1 MALLELRAAGFSYG
15 SQRVLDDVSLSVDEG
30 ASLGLVG
37 ESGAGKSTILRLLLG
52 LAAPSEGEVLFDG
65 QSLGVGSLSLPK
77 RRALDPSTSSGTQD
91 GGSQSLPKRRA
102 LMRRFRASVQP
113 VFQDPYSSLDPR
125 QRIDRIIGEPLRSL
139 RLASG
144 ADAERRIAE
153 ALDSVGLPAD
163 TARRYPHEF
172 SGGQRQRIAI
182 ARAVV
187 SRPRVLLA
195 DEPVSALDVSTR
207 VQVLEL
213 LDSLRRDHG
222 LSLVM
227 VSHDLTAI
235 ASACDRTV
243 VLQHGRV
250 VEEGGTADVLHAPRE
265 AYTRALVDAVP
276 RLPR

>member
-1 MALLELRAAGFSYG
+1 MSLLELRGAGFAYG
-15 SQRVLDDVSLSVDEG
+15 SRRVLDDISLSLDEG
-30 ASLGLVG
+30 DSLGLVG
-37 ESGAGKSTILRLLLG
+37 ESGAGKSTILRLMLG
-52 LAAPSEGEVLFDG
+52 LSAPLEGQVLFDG
-65 QSLGVGSLSLPK
+65 APLSL
-77 RRALDPSTSSGTQD
+77 RDRAQ
-91 GGSQSLPKRRA
+91 
-102 LMRRFRASVQP
+102 MRRFRASVQP
-113 VFQDPYSSLDPR
+113 VLQDPYSSLDPR

-139 RLASG
+139 GLASG
-144 ADAERRIAE
+144 ADAQRRIAE
-153 ALDSVGLPAD
+153 ALESVGLPAD

-195 DEPVSALDVSTR
+195 DEPVSALDVTTR

-213 LDSLRRDHG
+213 LDRLRRENG

-243 VLQHGRV
+243 VLQNGRV
-250 VEEGGTADVLHAPRE
+250 VEQGATASVLHAPQDP
-265 AYTRALVDAVP
+265 YTRALVDAVP

>member
-1 MALLELRAAGFSYG
+1 MTLLELHGAGFAYG
-15 SQRVLDDVSLSVDEG
+15 SRRVLDDVSLSIDEG
-30 ASLGLVG
+30 DSLGLVG

-52 LAAPSEGEVLFDG
+52 LATPLGGQVLFEG
-65 QSLGVGSLSLPK
+65 TALSP
-77 RRALDPSTSSGTQD
+77 RDRAQ
-91 GGSQSLPKRRA
+91 
-102 LMRRFRASVQP
+102 MRRFRASVQP
-113 VFQDPYSSLDPR
+113 IFQDPYSSLDPR
-125 QRIDRIIGEPLRSL
+125 QRIDRIVGEPLRSL
-139 RLASG
+139 GLASG
-144 ADAERRIAE
+144 ADAQRRISE
-153 ALDSVGLPAD
+153 ALDAVGLPAD

-187 SRPRVLLA
+187 SRPRALLA
-195 DEPVSALDVSTR
+195 DEPVSALDVTTR

-213 LDSLRRDHG
+213 LDRLRRENG

-243 VLQHGRV
+243 VLKDGRV
-250 VEEGGTADVLHAPRE
+250 VEQGATSDVLHAPQDP
-265 AYTRALVDAVP
+265 YTRALVDAVP

>member
-1 MALLELRAAGFSYG
+1 MTVLELRGAGFSYG
-15 SQRVLDDVSLSVDEG
+15 SRRVLDDISLSLDDG
-30 ASLGLVG
+30 DSLGLVG

-52 LAAPSEGEVLFDG
+52 LSAPREGQVLFDG
-65 QSLGVGSLSLPK
+65 APLNL
-77 RRALDPSTSSGTQD
+77 RDRAQ
-91 GGSQSLPKRRA
+91 
-102 LMRRFRASVQP
+102 MRRFRASVQP

-139 RLASG
+139 GLASG
-144 ADAERRIAE
+144 ADAQRRIAE
-153 ALDSVGLPAD
+153 SLESVGLPAD

-195 DEPVSALDVSTR
+195 DEPVSALDVTTR

-213 LDSLRRDHG
+213 LDRLRRENG

-243 VLQHGRV
+243 VLQNGRV
-250 VEEGGTADVLHAPRE
+250 VEQGATASVLHAPQDP
-265 AYTRALVDAVP
+265 YTRALVDAVP

>member
-1 MALLELRAAGFSYG
+1 MSLLELRGAGFAYG
-15 SQRVLDDVSLSVDEG
+15 SQRVIDDVSLSLEAGD
-30 ASLGLVG
+30 SLGLVG

-52 LAAPSEGEVLFDG
+52 LFAPREGQVLFDG
-65 QSLGVGSLSLPK
+65 EPLSSGSLSLSK
-77 RRALDPSTSSGTQD
+77 GRAQ
-91 GGSQSLPKRRA
+91 
-102 LMRRFRASVQP
+102 MRRFRASVQP

-139 RLASG
+139 GLASG
-144 ADAERRIAE
+144 ADAQRRIAE
-153 ALDSVGLPAD
+153 SLEAVGLPSD

-195 DEPVSALDVSTR
+195 DEPVSALDVTTR

-213 LDSLRRDHG
+213 LDRLRRDNG
-222 LSLVM
+222 LSLIM

-243 VLQHGRV
+243 VLQNGRV
-250 VEEGGTADVLHAPRE
+250 VEQGATASVLHAPQDP
-265 AYTRALVDAVP
+265 YTRALVDAVP

>member
-1 MALLELRAAGFSYG
+1 MTLLELRGAGFAYG
-15 SQRVLDDVSLSVDEG
+15 SRRVLDDVSLRIDEG
-30 ASLGLVG
+30 DSLGLVG
-37 ESGAGKSTILRLLLG
+37 ESGAGKSTILRLMLG
-52 LAAPSEGEVLFDG
+52 LTAPRDGQVLFEGAPLALRD
-65 QSLGVGSLSLPK
+65 
-77 RRALDPSTSSGTQD
+77 RAQ
-91 GGSQSLPKRRA
+91 
-102 LMRRFRASVQP
+102 MRRFRASVQP

-125 QRIDRIIGEPLRSL
+125 QRIDRIVGEPLRSL
-139 RLASG
+139 GLASG
-144 ADAERRIAE
+144 ADAQRRIAE

-195 DEPVSALDVSTR
+195 DEPVSALDVTTR

-213 LDSLRRDHG
+213 LDRLRRENG
-222 LSLVM
+222 LALVM

-235 ASACDRTV
+235 ASACDRTL
-243 VLQHGRV
+243 VLKDGRV
-250 VEEGGTADVLHAPRE
+250 VEQGATSAVLHAPQDP
-265 AYTRALVDAVP
+265 YTRALVDAVP

>member
-1 MALLELRAAGFSYG
+1 MSLLELRGASFAYG
-15 SQRVLDDVSLSVDEG
+15 SQRVLDDVSLSLDDG
-30 ASLGLVG
+30 DSLGLVG

-52 LAAPSEGEVLFDG
+52 LSAPRDGQVLFDG
-65 QSLGVGSLSLPK
+65 EPLSL
-77 RRALDPSTSSGTQD
+77 RDRAQ
-91 GGSQSLPKRRA
+91 
-102 LMRRFRASVQP
+102 MRRFRASVQP

-139 RLASG
+139 RLVSG
-144 ADAERRIAE
+144 ADAQRRIAE
-153 ALDSVGLPAD
+153 ALESVGLPAD

-195 DEPVSALDVSTR
+195 DEPVSALDVTTR

-213 LDSLRRDHG
+213 LDRLRRENG
-222 LSLVM
+222 LSLIM

-235 ASACDRTV
+235 ASACVRTV
-243 VLQHGRV
+243 VLQNGRV
-250 VEEGGTADVLHAPRE
+250 VEQGATASVLHAPQDP
-265 AYTRALVDAVP
+265 YTRALVDAVP

>member
-1 MALLELRAAGFSYG
+1 MSLLELRGAGFAYLPR
-15 SQRVLDDVSLSVDEG
+15 RVLDDVSLSLDEG
-30 ASLGLVG
+30 DSLGLVG

-52 LAAPSEGEVLFDG
+52 LSAPREGQVLFDG
-65 QSLGVGSLSLPK
+65 APLSL
-77 RRALDPSTSSGTQD
+77 RDRAQ
-91 GGSQSLPKRRA
+91 
-102 LMRRFRASVQP
+102 MRRFRASVQP

-125 QRIDRIIGEPLRSL
+125 QRIDRIVGEPLRSL

-144 ADAERRIAE
+144 ADAERRVAE
-153 ALDSVGLPAD
+153 ALESVGLPDD

-195 DEPVSALDVSTR
+195 DEPVSALDVTTR

-213 LDSLRRDHG
+213 LDRLRRENG

-243 VLQHGRV
+243 VLQNGRV
-250 VEEGGTADVLHAPRE
+250 VEQGATASVLHAPQDP
-265 AYTRALVDAVP
+265 YTRALVDAVP

>member
-1 MALLELRAAGFSYG
+1 MTLLELRGAGFAYG
-15 SQRVLDDVSLSVDEG
+15 SHRVLDDVSLSIDEG
-30 ASLGLVG
+30 DSLGLVG

-52 LAAPSEGEVLFDG
+52 LAAPRDGQVLFEDAPLALRDRG
-65 QSLGVGSLSLPK
+65 Q
-77 RRALDPSTSSGTQD
+77 
-91 GGSQSLPKRRA
+91 
-102 LMRRFRASVQP
+102 MRRFRASVQP

-125 QRIDRIIGEPLRSL
+125 QRIDRIVGEPLRSL
-139 RLASG
+139 GLASG
-144 ADAERRIAE
+144 ADAQRRIAE

-195 DEPVSALDVSTR
+195 DEPVSALDVTTR

-213 LDSLRRDHG
+213 LDRLRRENG

-243 VLQHGRV
+243 VLQNGRV
-250 VEEGGTADVLHAPRE
+250 VEQGTTSSVLHDPHDP
-265 AYTRALVDAVP
+265 YTRALVDAVP

>member
-1 MALLELRAAGFSYG
+1 MTVLELRGAGFSYG
-15 SQRVLDDVSLSVDEG
+15 SRRVLDDISLSLDDG
-30 ASLGLVG
+30 DSLGLVG

-52 LAAPSEGEVLFDG
+52 LAAPREGQVLFDG
-65 QSLGVGSLSLPK
+65 TPLSL
-77 RRALDPSTSSGTQD
+77 RDRAQ
-91 GGSQSLPKRRA
+91 
-102 LMRRFRASVQP
+102 MRRFRASVQP

-139 RLASG
+139 GLASG
-144 ADAERRIAE
+144 ADAQRRIAE
-153 ALDSVGLPAD
+153 SLESVGLPAD

-195 DEPVSALDVSTR
+195 DEPVSALDVTTR

-213 LDSLRRDHG
+213 LDRLRRENG

-243 VLQHGRV
+243 VLQNGRV
-250 VEEGGTADVLHAPRE
+250 VEQGATASVLHAPQDP
-265 AYTRALVDAVP
+265 YTRALVDAVP

>member
-1 MALLELRAAGFSYG
+1 MTLLELHGAGFAYG
-15 SQRVLDDVSLSVDEG
+15 SRRVLDDVSLSIDEG
-30 ASLGLVG
+30 DSLGLVG

-52 LAAPSEGEVLFDG
+52 LATPLGGQVLFEGTALNPRD
-65 QSLGVGSLSLPK
+65 
-77 RRALDPSTSSGTQD
+77 RAQ
-91 GGSQSLPKRRA
+91 
-102 LMRRFRASVQP
+102 MRRFRASVQP
-113 VFQDPYSSLDPR
+113 IFQDPYSSLDPR
-125 QRIDRIIGEPLRSL
+125 QRIDRIVGEPLRSL
-139 RLASG
+139 GLASG
-144 ADAERRIAE
+144 ADAQRRISE
-153 ALDSVGLPAD
+153 ALDAVGLPAD

-195 DEPVSALDVSTR
+195 DEPVSALDVTTR

-213 LDSLRRDHG
+213 LDRLRRENG

-243 VLQHGRV
+243 VLKDGRV
-250 VEEGGTADVLHAPRE
+250 VEQGATSDVLHAPQDP
-265 AYTRALVDAVP
+265 YTRALVDAVP

>member
-1 MALLELRAAGFSYG
+1 MSLLELRAAGFSYG
-15 SQRVLDDVSLSVDEG
+15 SRRVLDDVSLSLGEG
-30 ASLGLVG
+30 DSLGLVG

-52 LAAPSEGEVLFDG
+52 LSAPRDG
-65 QSLGVGSLSLPK
+65 QMLFEGVPLSL
-77 RRALDPSTSSGTQD
+77 RDRAQ
-91 GGSQSLPKRRA
+91 
-102 LMRRFRASVQP
+102 MRRFRASVQP

-144 ADAERRIAE
+144 PDAQRRIAE
-153 ALDSVGLPAD
+153 ALESVGLPAD

-195 DEPVSALDVSTR
+195 DEPVSALDVTTR
-207 VQVLEL
+207 VQMLEL
-213 LDSLRRDHG
+213 LDRLRRENG
-222 LSLVM
+222 LSLIM

-243 VLQHGRV
+243 VLQNGRV
-250 VEEGGTADVLHAPRE
+250 VEQGATASVLHAPQDP
-265 AYTRALVDAVP
+265 YTRALVDAVP

>member
-1 MALLELRAAGFSYG
+1 MTLLELRGAGFAYG
-15 SQRVLDDVSLSVDEG
+15 SRRVLDDVSLRIDEG
-30 ASLGLVG
+30 DSLGLVG
-37 ESGAGKSTILRLLLG
+37 ESGAGKSTILRLMLG
-52 LAAPSEGEVLFDG
+52 LTAPRDGQVLFEGAPLALRD
-65 QSLGVGSLSLPK
+65 
-77 RRALDPSTSSGTQD
+77 RAQ
-91 GGSQSLPKRRA
+91 
-102 LMRRFRASVQP
+102 MRRFRASVQP

-125 QRIDRIIGEPLRSL
+125 QRIDRIVGEPLRSL
-139 RLASG
+139 GLASG
-144 ADAERRIAE
+144 TDAQRRIAE
-153 ALDSVGLPAD
+153 ALDSVGLPSD

-195 DEPVSALDVSTR
+195 DEPVSALDVTTR

-213 LDSLRRDHG
+213 LDRLRRENG

-243 VLQHGRV
+243 VLKDGRV
-250 VEEGGTADVLHAPRE
+250 VEQGATSAVLHAPQDP
-265 AYTRALVDAVP
+265 YTRALVDAVP

>member
-1 MALLELRAAGFSYG
+1 MTLLELRGAGFAYG
-15 SQRVLDDVSLSVDEG
+15 SRRVLDDVSLRIDEG
-30 ASLGLVG
+30 DSLGLVG
-37 ESGAGKSTILRLLLG
+37 ESGAGKSTILRLMLG
-52 LAAPSEGEVLFDG
+52 LTAPRDGQVLFEGAPLALRD
-65 QSLGVGSLSLPK
+65 
-77 RRALDPSTSSGTQD
+77 RAQ
-91 GGSQSLPKRRA
+91 
-102 LMRRFRASVQP
+102 MRRFRASVQP

-125 QRIDRIIGEPLRSL
+125 QRIDRIVGEPLRSL
-139 RLASG
+139 GLASG
-144 ADAERRIAE
+144 ADAQRRIAE

-195 DEPVSALDVSTR
+195 DEPVSALDVTTR

-213 LDSLRRDHG
+213 LDRLRRGNG
-222 LSLVM
+222 LALVM

-235 ASACDRTV
+235 ASACDRTL
-243 VLQHGRV
+243 VLKNGRV
-250 VEEGGTADVLHAPRE
+250 VEQGATSAVLHAPQDP
-265 AYTRALVDAVP
+265 YTRALVDAVP

>member
-1 MALLELRAAGFSYG
+1 MTLLELHGAGFAYG
-15 SQRVLDDVSLSVDEG
+15 SRRVLDDVSLSIDEG
-30 ASLGLVG
+30 DSLGLVG

-52 LAAPSEGEVLFDG
+52 LATPLGGQVLFEGTALNPRD
-65 QSLGVGSLSLPK
+65 
-77 RRALDPSTSSGTQD
+77 RAQ
-91 GGSQSLPKRRA
+91 
-102 LMRRFRASVQP
+102 MRRFRASVQP
-113 VFQDPYSSLDPR
+113 IFQDPYSSLDPR
-125 QRIDRIIGEPLRSL
+125 QRIDRIVGEPLRSL
-139 RLASG
+139 GLASG
-144 ADAERRIAE
+144 ADAQRCITE
-153 ALDSVGLPAD
+153 ALDAVGLPAD

-195 DEPVSALDVSTR
+195 DEPVSALDVTTR

-213 LDSLRRDHG
+213 LDRLRRENG

-243 VLQHGRV
+243 VLKDGRV
-250 VEEGGTADVLHAPRE
+250 VEQGATSDVLHAPQDP
-265 AYTRALVDAVP
+265 YTRALVDAVP

>member
-1 MALLELRAAGFSYG
+1 MTILELRGAGFAYG
-15 SQRVLDDVSLSVDEG
+15 SRRVLDDVSLSLGDGE
-30 ASLGLVG
+30 SLGLVG

-52 LAAPSEGEVLFDG
+52 LAAPQEGQVLFDG
-65 QSLGVGSLSLPK
+65 EALNTGSLSLSK
-77 RRALDPSTSSGTQD
+77 RRATP
-91 GGSQSLPKRRA
+91 GSLSLSKRRA
-102 LMRRFRASVQP
+102 QMRRFRASVQP
-113 VFQDPYSSLDPR
+113 VFQDPYSSLDTR
-125 QRIDRIIGEPLRSL
+125 QRIDRIVGEPLRSL
-139 RLASG
+139 VLASG
-144 ADAERRIAE
+144 ADAQHRIAE
-153 ALDSVGLPAD
+153 ALESVGLPVD

-195 DEPVSALDVSTR
+195 DEPVSALDVTTR

-213 LDSLRRDHG
+213 LDRLRRENG
-222 LSLVM
+222 LSLIM

-243 VLQHGRV
+243 VLQNGRV
-250 VEEGGTADVLHAPRE
+250 VEQGATASVLHSPQDP
-265 AYTRALVDAVP
+265 YTRALVDAVP

>member
-1 MALLELRAAGFSYG
+1 MSLLELRGAGFAYG
-15 SQRVLDDVSLSVDEG
+15 SRRVLDDISVRLDEG
-30 ASLGLVG
+30 DSLGLVG
-37 ESGAGKSTILRLLLG
+37 ESGAGKSTILRLMLG
-52 LAAPSEGEVLFDG
+52 LSDPSEGEVLFDG
-65 QSLGVGSLSLPK
+65 AALSL
-77 RRALDPSTSSGTQD
+77 RDRAQ
-91 GGSQSLPKRRA
+91 
-102 LMRRFRASVQP
+102 MRRFRASVQP

-139 RLASG
+139 GLASG
-144 ADAERRIAE
+144 ADAQRRIAE
-153 ALDSVGLPAD
+153 ALESVGLPAD

-213 LDSLRRDHG
+213 LDRLRRENG

-243 VLQHGRV
+243 VLKDGRV
-250 VEEGGTADVLHAPRE
+250 IEQGATASVLHAPQDP
-265 AYTRALVDAVP
+265 YTRALVDAVP

>member
-1 MALLELRAAGFSYG
+1 MTLLELRGAGFAYG
-15 SQRVLDDVSLSVDEG
+15 SRRVLDDVSLRIDEG
-30 ASLGLVG
+30 DSLGLVG
-37 ESGAGKSTILRLLLG
+37 ESGAGKSTILRLMLG
-52 LAAPSEGEVLFDG
+52 LATPRDGQVLFEGAPLALRD
-65 QSLGVGSLSLPK
+65 
-77 RRALDPSTSSGTQD
+77 RAQ
-91 GGSQSLPKRRA
+91 
-102 LMRRFRASVQP
+102 MRRFRASVQP

-125 QRIDRIIGEPLRSL
+125 QRIDRIVGEPLRSL
-139 RLASG
+139 GLASG
-144 ADAERRIAE
+144 ADAQRRIAE

-195 DEPVSALDVSTR
+195 DEPVSALDVTTR

-213 LDSLRRDHG
+213 LDRLRRENG
-222 LSLVM
+222 LALVM

-235 ASACDRTV
+235 ASACDRTL
-243 VLQHGRV
+243 VLKDGRV
-250 VEEGGTADVLHAPRE
+250 VEQGATSAVLHAPQDP
-265 AYTRALVDAVP
+265 YTRALVDAVP

>member
-1 MALLELRAAGFSYG
+1 MSVLELRGAGFAYG
-15 SQRVLDDVSLSVDEG
+15 SRTVLDDVSLGLDEG
-30 ASLGLVG
+30 DSLGLVG
-37 ESGAGKSTILRLLLG
+37 ESGAGKSTVLRLLLG
-52 LAAPSEGEVLFDG
+52 LSAPRAGQVLFDG
-65 QSLGVGSLSLPK
+65 APLVL
-77 RRALDPSTSSGTQD
+77 RDRAQ
-91 GGSQSLPKRRA
+91 
-102 LMRRFRASVQP
+102 MRRFRASVQP

-125 QRIDRIIGEPLRSL
+125 QRIDRIVGELLRSL
-139 RLASG
+139 RLATG
-144 ADAERRIAE
+144 DDAQRRIAE
-153 ALDSVGLPAD
+153 ALESVGLPAD
-163 TARRYPHEF
+163 AARRYPHEF

-213 LDSLRRDHG
+213 LDRLRRENG
-222 LSLVM
+222 LTLVM

-243 VLQHGRV
+243 VLKDGRV
-250 VEEGGTADVLHAPRE
+250 VEQGTTASVLHAPQDP
-265 AYTRALVDAVP
+265 YTRALVDAVP

>member
-1 MALLELRAAGFSYG
+1 MSVLELRAAGFSYG
-15 SQRVLDDVSLSVDEG
+15 SRKVLEDVSLTLDEG
-30 ASLGLVG
+30 SSIGLVG

-52 LAAPSEGEVLFDG
+52 LSAPREGRVLFD
-65 QSLGVGSLSLPK
+65 SAPLNL
-77 RRALDPSTSSGTQD
+77 RDRAQ
-91 GGSQSLPKRRA
+91 
-102 LMRRFRASVQP
+102 MRRFRAGVQP

-125 QRIDRIIGEPLRSL
+125 QRIDRIVGEPLRSL
-139 RLASG
+139 GLATG
-144 ADAERRIAE
+144 ADARRRIAE

-163 TARRYPHEF
+163 AATRYPHEF

-195 DEPVSALDVSTR
+195 DEPVSALDVTTR

-213 LDSLRRDHG
+213 LDRLRRENG

-235 ASACDRTV
+235 ASSCDRTV
-243 VLQHGRV
+243 VLKDGRV
-250 VEEGGTADVLHAPRE
+250 VEHGRTADVLRAPKE
-265 AYTRALVDAVP
+265 PYTRALVDAVP

>member
-1 MALLELRAAGFSYG
+1 MTLLELHGAGFAYG
-15 SQRVLDDVSLSVDEG
+15 SRRVLDDVSLSIDEG
-30 ASLGLVG
+30 DSLGLVG

-52 LAAPSEGEVLFDG
+52 LATPLGGQVLFEGTALNPRD
-65 QSLGVGSLSLPK
+65 
-77 RRALDPSTSSGTQD
+77 RAQ
-91 GGSQSLPKRRA
+91 
-102 LMRRFRASVQP
+102 MRRFRASVQP
-113 VFQDPYSSLDPR
+113 IFQDPYSSLDPR
-125 QRIDRIIGEPLRSL
+125 QRIDRIVGEPLRSL
-139 RLASG
+139 GLASG
-144 ADAERRIAE
+144 ADAQRRISE
-153 ALDSVGLPAD
+153 ALDAVGLPAD

-195 DEPVSALDVSTR
+195 DESVSALDVTTR

-213 LDSLRRDHG
+213 LDRLRRENG

-243 VLQHGRV
+243 VLKDGRV
-250 VEEGGTADVLHAPRE
+250 VEQGATSDVLHAPQDP
-265 AYTRALVDAVP
+265 YTRALVDAVP

>member
-1 MALLELRAAGFSYG
+1 MSLLELRNVGFAYG
-15 SQRVLDDVSLSVDEG
+15 SRQVLDDVSLSLDDG
-30 ASLGLVG
+30 DSLGLVG

-52 LAAPSEGEVLFDG
+52 LSAPREGQVLFDG
-65 QSLGVGSLSLPK
+65 EPLNTGSLSLSK
-77 RRALDPSTSSGTQD
+77 RRAQ
-91 GGSQSLPKRRA
+91 
-102 LMRRFRASVQP
+102 MRRFRASVQP

-139 RLASG
+139 GLASG
-144 ADAERRIAE
+144 ADAQRRITE
-153 ALDSVGLPAD
+153 SLESVGLPAD

-195 DEPVSALDVSTR
+195 DEPVSALDVTTR

-213 LDSLRRDHG
+213 LDRLRRENG
-222 LSLVM
+222 LSLIM

-250 VEEGGTADVLHAPRE
+250 VEQGATASVLHAPQDP
-265 AYTRALVDAVP
+265 YTRALVDAVP

>member
-1 MALLELRAAGFSYG
+1 MTLLELRAAGFAYG
-15 SQRVLDDVSLSVDEG
+15 SRRVLDDISLRIDEG
-30 ASLGLVG
+30 DSLGLVG
-37 ESGAGKSTILRLLLG
+37 ESGAGKSTILRLMLG
-52 LAAPSEGEVLFDG
+52 LAAPSDGQVLFEGEP
-65 QSLGVGSLSLPK
+65 LSV
-77 RRALDPSTSSGTQD
+77 RDRAQL
-91 GGSQSLPKRRA
+91 
-102 LMRRFRASVQP
+102 RRFRASVQP

-144 ADAERRIAE
+144 ADAQRRIAE
-153 ALDSVGLPAD
+153 ALESVGLPAD

-195 DEPVSALDVSTR
+195 DEPVSALDVTTR

-213 LDSLRRDHG
+213 LDRLRRENG

-235 ASACDRTV
+235 ASACDRTL
-243 VLQHGRV
+243 VLKNGRV
-250 VEEGGTADVLHAPRE
+250 VEQGSTASVLHSPQDP
-265 AYTRALVDAVP
+265 YTRALVDAVP
-276 RLPR
+276 RLP

>member
-1 MALLELRAAGFSYG
+1 MTLLELRGAGFAYG
-15 SQRVLDDVSLSVDEG
+15 SRRVLDDVSLRIDEG
-30 ASLGLVG
+30 DSLGLVG
-37 ESGAGKSTILRLLLG
+37 ESGAGKSTILRLMLG
-52 LAAPSEGEVLFDG
+52 LTAPRDGQVLFEGAPLALRD
-65 QSLGVGSLSLPK
+65 
-77 RRALDPSTSSGTQD
+77 RAQ
-91 GGSQSLPKRRA
+91 
-102 LMRRFRASVQP
+102 MRRFRASVQP

-125 QRIDRIIGEPLRSL
+125 QRIDRIVGEPLRSL
-139 RLASG
+139 GLASG
-144 ADAERRIAE
+144 ADAQRRIAE

-195 DEPVSALDVSTR
+195 DEPVSALDVTTR

-213 LDSLRRDHG
+213 LDRLRRENG

-235 ASACDRTV
+235 ASACDRTL
-243 VLQHGRV
+243 VLKNGRV
-250 VEEGGTADVLHAPRE
+250 VEQGATSAVLHAPQDP
-265 AYTRALVDAVP
+265 YTRALVDAVP

>member
-1 MALLELRAAGFSYG
+1 MTLLELRGTGFAYG
-15 SQRVLDDVSLSVDEG
+15 SRRVLDDVSLRIDEG
-30 ASLGLVG
+30 DSLGLVG
-37 ESGAGKSTILRLLLG
+37 ESGAGKSTILRLMLG
-52 LAAPSEGEVLFDG
+52 LTAPRDGQVLFEGAPLALRD
-65 QSLGVGSLSLPK
+65 
-77 RRALDPSTSSGTQD
+77 RAQ
-91 GGSQSLPKRRA
+91 
-102 LMRRFRASVQP
+102 MRRFRASVQP

-125 QRIDRIIGEPLRSL
+125 QRIDRIVGEPLRSL
-139 RLASG
+139 GLASG
-144 ADAERRIAE
+144 TDAQRRIAE

-195 DEPVSALDVSTR
+195 DEPVSALDVTTR

-213 LDSLRRDHG
+213 LDRLRRENG
-222 LSLVM
+222 LALVM

-235 ASACDRTV
+235 ASACDRTL
-243 VLQHGRV
+243 VLKNGRV
-250 VEEGGTADVLHAPRE
+250 VEQGATSAVLHAPQDP
-265 AYTRALVDAVP
+265 YTRALVDAVP

>member
-1 MALLELRAAGFSYG
+1 MTLLELRGAGFAYG
-15 SQRVLDDVSLSVDEG
+15 SRRVLDDVSLRIDEG
-30 ASLGLVG
+30 DSLGLVG
-37 ESGAGKSTILRLLLG
+37 ESGAGKSTILRLMLG
-52 LAAPSEGEVLFDG
+52 LTAPRDGQVLFEGAPLALRD
-65 QSLGVGSLSLPK
+65 
-77 RRALDPSTSSGTQD
+77 RAQ
-91 GGSQSLPKRRA
+91 
-102 LMRRFRASVQP
+102 MRRFRASVQP

-125 QRIDRIIGEPLRSL
+125 QRIDRIVGEPLRSL
-139 RLASG
+139 GLASG
-144 ADAERRIAE
+144 ADAQRRMAE

-195 DEPVSALDVSTR
+195 DEPVSALDVTTR

-213 LDSLRRDHG
+213 LDRLRRENG
-222 LSLVM
+222 LALVR

-235 ASACDRTV
+235 ASACDRTL
-243 VLQHGRV
+243 VLKNGRV
-250 VEEGGTADVLHAPRE
+250 VEQGATSAVLHAPQDP
-265 AYTRALVDAVP
+265 YTRALVDAVP